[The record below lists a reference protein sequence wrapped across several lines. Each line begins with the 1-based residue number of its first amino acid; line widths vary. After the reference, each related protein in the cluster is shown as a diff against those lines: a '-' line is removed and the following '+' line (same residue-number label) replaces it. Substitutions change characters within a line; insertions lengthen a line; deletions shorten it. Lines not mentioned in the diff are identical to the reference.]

1 MVPSLAVRIQITS
14 LDFLLVEV
22 GDTTKF
28 RIIILPFFSIVGL
41 YFGYDEVGAIAPK
54 LQEQLGLTLTDIG
67 WLYRLVRIWG
77 LIQNSDLLTCVVQ
90 HLLHSKYLSRTDR
103 WGIC

>member
-1 MVPSLAVRIQITS
+1 LVPSLAVRIQITG
-14 LDFLLVEV
+14 LDFLLIEV

-28 RIIILPFFSIVGL
+28 RTLIMPFSIVGL

-67 WLYRLVRIWG
+67 WLYRLVG
-77 LIQNSDLLTCVVQ
+77 FGDGVGD
-90 HLLHSKYLSRTDR
+90 SKF
-103 WGIC
+103 